1 MDNKKNMNC
10 HGVPLHPATETRQQ
24 RKTLYPR
31 FAPVAN
37 FIFFLGSTPDDTAPC
52 THDDRV
58 QGRVHG
64 NTRDEKAHSVEY
76 GRISAFIK
84 AARGSEYGGELRTA

>member
-1 MDNKKNMNC
+1 MDF
-10 HGVPLHPATETRQQ
+10 LTETALLRD
-24 RKTLYPR
+24 RRASGK
-31 FAPVAN
+31 A
-37 FIFFLGSTPDDTAPC
+37 ILGGSAPDDTAPC

-64 NTRDEKAHSVEY
+64 NTRDEKAHSVVY

-84 AARGSEYGGELRTA
+84 AARGGEYGGELRTA